1 MVLHKIPFSNEEAA
15 VDGLTKG
22 GFRDKSKVVKDLLQI
37 NLPSQKGLKR
47 GSIWKKEK
55 KFQFPL
61 FPFQNRPKVT
71 FLRRGFAP
79 SLRVPRDLCA
89 TVRVGNRTLSIR
101 RCKGDAD
108 RVRDGAKGVP

>member
-1 MVLHKIPFSNEEAA
+1 MALHKTPFSNEEAA
-15 VDGLTKG
+15 VDGLAKG
-22 GFRDKSKVVKDLLQI
+22 VFRDKSKVINNLLQI
-37 NLPSQKGLKR
+37 NLPSQKGRKR
-47 GSIWKKEK
+47 VEIQKKEK
-55 KFQFPL
+55 NFQFSL
-61 FPFQNRPKVT
+61 FPLQNRQKVT
-71 FLRRGFAP
+71 FLRRGCAP